1 MYLNP
6 NSNSH
11 SRKNLVAAAVFAAV
25 VALAWLMAAAQ
36 QTPTPQPSVQQQP
49 QDEAPQGQKP
59 PARNPI
65 PDTFTNLQ
73 VLPKQISKPE
83 LVHIMKSFCVTFEK
97 RCSFCHV
104 ATDDLS
110 QADFASD
117 EKETKKKARELLRFI
132 LETQKLETQKKP
144 APTT

>member
-1 MYLNP
+1 MSPEP
-6 NSNSH
+6 NLSRSSNLSVVVTAI
-11 SRKNLVAAAVFAAV
+11 LA
-25 VALAWLMAAAQ
+25 VALASLVANAQ
-36 QTPTPQPSVQQQP
+36 QPPTRLAPTPPAQA
-49 QDEAPQGQKP
+49 EAPQGQKP
-59 PARNPI
+59 PMRNPI

-83 LVHIMKSFCVTFEK
+83 LVHIMKSFCITFEK

-117 EKETKKKARELLRFI
+117 EKDTKKKARELLRFI
-132 LETQKLETQKKP
+132 LDTQKKP
-144 APTT
+144 AATP